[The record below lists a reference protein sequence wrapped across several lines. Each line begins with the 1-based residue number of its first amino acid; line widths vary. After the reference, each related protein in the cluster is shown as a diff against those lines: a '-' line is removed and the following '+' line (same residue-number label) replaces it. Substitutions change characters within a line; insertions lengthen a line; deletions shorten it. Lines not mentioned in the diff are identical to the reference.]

1 MRLSLLPAIALLS
14 LATPVLAQTQ
24 EEVIDR
30 IETIHGDSDLFLEAF
45 DNLQQAFADG
55 DLELIAGMG
64 LYPMHV
70 RVGED
75 EYEVESAE
83 DYLAGADAS
92 VTPELQELVANQD
105 IANLIV
111 SSEGVGFDEG
121 ALWMTNVCLDNACA
135 ETRWGILA
143 INN

>member
-45 DNLQQAFADG
+45 DNLQRAFADG

-75 EYEVESAE
+75 EYEVETAE

-121 ALWMTNVCLDNACA
+121 ALWMTNVCLDDACA
-135 ETRWGILA
+135 ETRWGILT